1 VEVKADGRQRARA
14 PWRITAQQRN
24 RDDEPKEEH
33 AVAGRAVR
41 GGVGMPAPEDAKPV
55 EIRHR
60 PRQHDDEA
68 IPRGDSRQV
77 GDDPAEANVRQEMR
91 RRKHGGYLTAARSR
105 FTSSSYE
112 ARLMI
117 ASNWARR
124 LSTRLIISTR
134 TSWTC
139 QRRAGVARR
148 RYSTSLA
155 LPRLV
160 PTLVLPGAPSPAAV
174 TP

>member
-1 VEVKADGRQRARA
+1 MGVLRLFFFQAEDGIRDLTVTGVQTCALPISGAHEVEQQVEVKADGRQRARA

-41 GGVGMPAPEDAKPV
+41 SGVGILTPEDAKPV

-77 GDDPAEANVRQEMR
+77 GDDPAEAHVRQEMR
-91 RRKHGGYLTAARSR
+91 RRKHGGYLTTARSR

-112 ARLMI
+112 SRLMI
-117 ASNWARR
+117 ASNWAR
-124 LSTRLIISTR
+124 
-134 TSWTC
+134 
-139 QRRAGVARR
+139 
-148 RYSTSLA
+148 
-155 LPRLV
+155 
-160 PTLVLPGAPSPAAV
+160 
-174 TP
+174 